1 MPPAYFPLRWEST
14 GDQWWYASPVDWAT
28 ANGHYDLVRELLRID
43 GNHLIKLTSLR
54 RIRRLETVWDD
65 EEQFDDVAKC
75 RSQVARQLFHECE
88 SKKGKNS
95 LIRAG
100 YGGWLMYT
108 AASAGDLGF
117 IRLLLERNP
126 LLVFGEGEY
135 GVTDM
140 LYAAARGKNS
150 QVFRL
155 IYDFAVSPRFLTSK
169 GEGFEEHIG
178 DIPAVYKWEMMNRA
192 LHAAAR
198 GGNLSV
204 LNELLSDCTDVL
216 AYRDKH
222 GSTILHAAAAKGQV
236 EAVKYLLASFD
247 IASSRDH
254 QGNTALHTAA
264 YRGQAA
270 VVEALIIAC
279 PSLVSVRNNAGE
291 TFLHTAVSG
300 FQNPAFKRV
309 DRQTQLMKQL
319 VCEKNFKIEDI
330 INAKNNDGRTA
341 LHMAIIGN
349 IHTDLVELLMSAQS
363 INVNVRDTNGMTPLD
378 LLRQHPHTAS
388 SDKLIRQLI
397 SAGGIFGYQDHNA
410 RRAIASHLKMQG
422 GGSSPGTSFR
432 ISDTEIF
439 LYTGVETISD
449 ASPAD
454 PGIVALGSSS
464 PEISQIESTI
474 ENQISSVDKK
484 PYSKNN
490 TAQKIKSVL
499 HWPQLKEIRTKRV
512 QKQVDGNSE
521 QSQKKGKSSNG
532 APIPLRQRFAK
543 PPLPSNNKRT
553 LSMRSNQSSPIA
565 KKKLASGLIRGVLQ
579 AVPHLTTR
587 SRSRSSSFS
596 KSSISSPS
604 SLDKQKGVF
613 TETDFAGPSCSNQGY
628 DDGKTNTASFRK
640 SFKSQ
645 YFCFGG
651 SGLSLKIPVSRH
663 RQNQSVASPP
673 IALMAL

>member
-28 ANGHYDLVRELLRID
+28 ANGHYDFVRELLRID

-100 YGGWLMYT
+100 YG
-108 AASAGDLGF
+108 
-117 IRLLLERNP
+117 
-126 LLVFGEGEY
+126 EY
-135 GVTDM
+135 GVTDI

-198 GGNLSV
+198 GGNLMV

-222 GSTILHAAAAKGQV
+222 GSTILHAAAAKGQA

-254 QGNTALHTAA
+254 QGNTALHAAA

-422 GGSSPGTSFR
+422 SGSSPGTSFR
-432 ISDTEIF
+432 ISDAEIF

-449 ASPAD
+449 ASPGD
-454 PGIVALGSSS
+454 PGIVSLGSSS

-484 PYSKNN
+484 PCSKNN

-499 HWPQLKEIRTKRV
+499 HWPQLKETRTKKV

-532 APIPLRQRFAK
+532 APIPLRRRFAK

-565 KKKLASGLIRGVLQ
+565 KKKLASG
-579 AVPHLTTR
+579 
-587 SRSRSSSFS
+587 
-596 KSSISSPS
+596 

-613 TETDFAGPSCSNQGY
+613 TETDFAGPSCSNQVH

-651 SGLSLKIPVSRH
+651 SGLSVKIPVSRQ

-673 IALMAL
+673 IALVA